1 MKDNTL
7 LKNTVLLSIGT
18 MFAKGMQ
25 FLLVLL
31 VSYWLT
37 TEQYGLFDVLNT
49 YITLL
54 LPLLSL
60 ATGEAVFRFCASVES
75 IEEKA
80 KYITNGLC
88 ITSGLLISRR
98 QALWKKR

>member
-1 MKDNTL
+1 MKGNTL

-60 ATGEAVFRFCASVES
+60 ATGEAVFQIGRAHV
-75 IEEKA
+75 
-80 KYITNGLC
+80 
-88 ITSGLLISRR
+88 
-98 QALWKKR
+98 